1 MEIRCPSDDELINN
15 QHISR
20 ESYTDK
26 SPAKRDTQKSFAH
39 LSYAEHL
46 KEAKNALADG
56 YKIDTNPIKSV
67 WGRLNDA
74 KRHLTAIDPQAS
86 QYDAAQKLAEEVLLR
101 QRHMKNAYAN
111 VVHRHM
117 IKQRQTLA
125 NDLEQYFV
133 NKGIYAEI
141 EVNGIDKSSLKVSC
155 SALRVA
161 SINKIADE
169 TNFFS
174 HLKKVGFTCIIFENN
189 SGKVK
194 IYKLETQ

>member
-1 MEIRCPSDDELINN
+1 MEIRCPSDDQLINN
-15 QHISR
+15 QNISR
-20 ESYTDK
+20 ESGPEI
-26 SPAKRDTQKSFAH
+26 SPVKTDTQKPFDH

-56 YKIDTNPIKSV
+56 YKINTNPIKSV

-86 QYDAAQKLAEEVLLR
+86 QYDAAQELAEEVLLR
-101 QRHMKNAYAN
+101 QRQMKNAYAN
-111 VVHRHM
+111 IVHQHM

-125 NDLEQYFV
+125 NDLEQYFA

-155 SALRVA
+155 SVFKVA

-169 TNFFS
+169 TDFFS
-174 HLKKVGFTCIIFENN
+174 HLKKVGFTSIIFENN
-189 SGKVK
+189 DGKVK
-194 IYKLETQ
+194 IYRLETQ